1 MTQENMELIIDDED
15 TYLELD
21 NVFYV
26 HPSRIGS
33 LKHLSHYQFI
43 SATIK
48 NCPIENLTG
57 YNMVQMF
64 GTMKVGAVVEITI
77 FQPLTVL
84 QMFDAKT
91 IEANAIFAGFDNVKI
106 SETTYID
113 DKTQKSQET
122 LQVTFIK
129 PASKGLTQQEIMS
142 IKEDVRTRTL
152 TRKTKQNT
160 LTRRRTRKGLN
171 ENK

>member
-1 MTQENMELIIDDED
+1 
-15 TYLELD
+15 
-21 NVFYV
+21 
-26 HPSRIGS
+26 
-33 LKHLSHYQFI
+33 
-43 SATIK
+43 
-48 NCPIENLTG
+48 
-57 YNMVQMF
+57 MF

-113 DKTQKSQET
+113 DKTQRSQET

-160 LTRRRTRKGLN
+160 LQRRRTRRNMN

>member
-15 TYLELD
+15 TYLDLD

-77 FQPLTVL
+77 FQPLTV
-84 QMFDAKT
+84 
-91 IEANAIFAGFDNVKI
+91 
-106 SETTYID
+106 
-113 DKTQKSQET
+113 
-122 LQVTFIK
+122 
-129 PASKGLTQQEIMS
+129 
-142 IKEDVRTRTL
+142 
-152 TRKTKQNT
+152 
-160 LTRRRTRKGLN
+160 
-171 ENK
+171 